1 MDEDGRVTAGGER
14 MQNGVVEAEGAVRAA
29 ASGGPVAK
37 LGGGMSY
44 EGRTV
49 IVTGAGTGVG
59 AAAALQLAGGGA
71 RVIVNYSRSRD
82 EAESV
87 AAACREAGGEAA
99 AAQGDVASEAD
110 CRRLAE
116 EALSRW
122 GRIDG
127 LINSA
132 GTTVFRPG
140 DDFDTLSPEDF
151 QRIYSVNVVGAFLM
165 TRAVTAAMKAQGRGS
180 VVNISSIAGVMG
192 VGSSIAYAA
201 SKGALNTLTL
211 SLARTLA
218 PEIRVNTVAPGF
230 ITGRWWREKMGEGY
244 DRMVAGTEAAT
255 PLKRAGTPEDMASAA
270 VWLLTGDV
278 NITGEI
284 LISDAGMHLG
294 GAPLKAR

>member
-1 MDEDGRVTAGGER
+1 MEF
-14 MQNGVVEAEGAVRAA
+14 
-29 ASGGPVAK
+29 
-37 LGGGMSY
+37 

-59 AAAALQLAGGGA
+59 AAAAQRLAGGGA
-71 RVIVNYSRSRD
+71 HVIVNYSRSRD
-82 EAESV
+82 EAEAV
-87 AAACREAGGEAA
+87 ASACREAGGEAA
-99 AAQGDVASEAD
+99 AVQGDVADEDD
-110 CRRLAE
+110 CKRLAG
-116 EALSRW
+116 EAVSRW

-140 DDFDTLSPEDF
+140 NDFDTLSQEDF

-165 TRAVTAAMKAQGRGS
+165 TRAVSAQMKSQGRGS

-211 SLARTLA
+211 SLARALA

-244 DRMVAGTEAAT
+244 DKMVANTEAAT
-255 PLKRAGTPEDMASAA
+255 PLKRAGTPEDMAAAA
-270 VWLLTGDV
+270 VWLLCGDV

-294 GAPLKAR
+294 AAPLKAR

>member
-1 MDEDGRVTAGGER
+1 MEF
-14 MQNGVVEAEGAVRAA
+14 EGWA
-29 ASGGPVAK
+29 
-37 LGGGMSY
+37 
-44 EGRTV
+44 V
-49 IVTGAGTGVG
+49 IVTGGGTGVG
-59 AAAALQLAGGGA
+59 AAAAERLAGSGA
-71 RVIVNYSRSRD
+71 RVIVNYSRSQE
-82 EAESV
+82 EAEAT
-87 AAACREAGGEAA
+87 AAACREAGGEAVA
-99 AAQGDVASEAD
+99 VQGDVASEDD
-110 CRRLAE
+110 CKRLAQ
-116 EALSRW
+116 EAVSRW

-140 DDFDTLSPEDF
+140 NDFDTLSQEDF

-165 TRAVTAAMKAQGRGS
+165 TRAVSAQMKSQGRGS

-211 SLARTLA
+211 SLARALA

-244 DRMVAGTEAAT
+244 DKMVANTEAAT
-255 PLKRAGTPEDMASAA
+255 PLKRAGTPDDMAAAA
-270 VWLLTGDV
+270 VWLLCGDV